1 MDVRL
6 FIAIEITD
14 AVREKVSHFQN
25 DLKKASADVKWVAPE
40 NLHITLKF
48 IGNTDEEKIDEIV
61 DVIHQSVIEIKP
73 FDIYYSGA
81 GTFPAG
87 KYPRVIFAGAMDSS
101 GALASIYERLNRQL
115 TELGIPYD
123 EHTFD
128 AHITVG
134 RVKTH
139 KNIKKLMECVHSYR
153 EFTFGQE
160 NIDHLVLMK
169 SDLTREGA
177 IYTRVSTIRFA

>member
-14 AVREKVSHFQN
+14 ATRKKLSNFQN
-25 DLKKASADVKWVAPE
+25 DLKKISADIKWVAPE

-48 IGNTDEEKIDEIV
+48 IGATDEGEIDDIIA
-61 DVIHQSVIEIKP
+61 VIKQSVINTKP
-73 FDIYYSGA
+73 FDLCYNGA
-81 GTFPAG
+81 GAFPAG
-87 KYPRVIFAGAMDSS
+87 RNPRVVFVRAIDSN
-101 GALASIYERLNRQL
+101 GVLISIYERLNSQL
-115 TELGIPYD
+115 STLGIAYD
-123 EHTFD
+123 DRKFE
-128 AHITVG
+128 AHVTVG

-139 KNIKKLMECVHSYR
+139 KNIKKLVEYVSLYR
-153 EFTFGQE
+153 EFPFGQE